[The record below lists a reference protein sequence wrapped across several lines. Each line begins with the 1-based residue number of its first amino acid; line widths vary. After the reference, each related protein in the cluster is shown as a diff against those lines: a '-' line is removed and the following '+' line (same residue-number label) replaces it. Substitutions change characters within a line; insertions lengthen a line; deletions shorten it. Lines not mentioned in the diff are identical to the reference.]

1 MTTYSPST
9 LFLKELH
16 DRLEVLAI
24 PIYFYLPN
32 SDVLEPFIVI
42 GSNSSDTSRTAQTG
56 TVIEDITVNIDIFLD
71 GSSRTD
77 AEEIKSKALR
87 AIGRRNATANI
98 IPDNSIGREVY
109 HVSIVVSDTIY

>member
-1 MTTYSPST
+1 M
-9 LFLKELH
+9 
-16 DRLEVLAI
+16 
-24 PIYFYLPN
+24 PN

-42 GSNSSDTSRTAQTG
+42 GSNSSDTSQTAQTG
-56 TVIEDITVNIDIFLD
+56 AVIEDITVNIDIFLD
-71 GSSRTD
+71 SSSRTN

-87 AIGRRNATANI
+87 ALRRRNATANI

>member
-9 LFLKELH
+9 LFLKELR

-24 PIYFYLPN
+24 PIYFKLPK

-42 GSNSSDTSRTAQTG
+42 GSNSSDTSQTAQTG
-56 TVIEDITVNIDIFLD
+56 AVIEAITVNIDIFLD

-87 AIGRRNATANI
+87 ALGRRNATANI

>member
-9 LFLKELH
+9 LFLKELL

-56 TVIEDITVNIDIFLD
+56 AVIEDITVNIDIFLE

-77 AEEIKSKALR
+77 AEEVKSKALR
-87 AIGRRNATANI
+87 AIGRRNATANV
-98 IPDNSIGREVY
+98 IPDDSIGREIY
-109 HVSIVVSDTIY
+109 HISIVVSDTIY

>member
-24 PIYFYLPN
+24 PIYFKLPN

-42 GSNSSDTSRTAQTG
+42 GSNSSDMSQTAQTG
-56 TVIEDITVNIDIFLD
+56 AVIEDITVNIDIFLD
-71 GSSRTD
+71 SSSRTD

-87 AIGRRNATANI
+87 ALGRRNATANI

-109 HVSIVVSDTIY
+109 HVSIAVSDTIY

>member
-16 DRLEVLAI
+16 DRLEILAI

-42 GSNSSDTSRTAQTG
+42 GSNSSDTS
-56 TVIEDITVNIDIFLD
+56 
-71 GSSRTD
+71 
-77 AEEIKSKALR
+77 
-87 AIGRRNATANI
+87 
-98 IPDNSIGREVY
+98 
-109 HVSIVVSDTIY
+109 

>member
-16 DRLEVLAI
+16 DRLEILAI

-42 GSNSSDTSRTAQTG
+42 GSNSSDTSQTAQTG
-56 TVIEDITVNIDIFLD
+56 AVIEDITVNIEIFLD
-71 GSSRTD
+71 SSSRTN

>member
-24 PIYFYLPN
+24 PIYFKLPN

-42 GSNSSDTSRTAQTG
+42 GSNSSDTSQTAQTG
-56 TVIEDITVNIDIFLD
+56 AIIEDITVNIDIFLD

-77 AEEIKSKALR
+77 AEEVKAKALR
-87 AIGRRNATANI
+87 ALGRRNVTANI
-98 IPDNSIGREVY
+98 IPDDSIGRDVWQ
-109 HVSIVVSDTIY
+109 VCLFPAD

>member
-1 MTTYSPST
+1 M
-9 LFLKELH
+9 
-16 DRLEVLAI
+16 LAI
-24 PIYFYLPN
+24 PIYFKLPN

-56 TVIEDITVNIDIFLD
+56 AVIEDITVNIDIFLD

-77 AEEIKSKALR
+77 AEEIKSKVLR
-87 AIGRRNATANI
+87 ALGRRNATANI

-109 HVSIVVSDTIY
+109 HVSITVSDTIY

>member
-42 GSNSSDTSRTAQTG
+42 GSIHQILHEQRKQG
-56 TVIEDITVNIDIFLD
+56 LLLKI
-71 GSSRTD
+71 
-77 AEEIKSKALR
+77 LR
-87 AIGRRNATANI
+87 
-98 IPDNSIGREVY
+98 
-109 HVSIVVSDTIY
+109 

>member
-24 PIYFYLPN
+24 PIYFKLPN

-42 GSNSSDTSRTAQTG
+42 GSNSSDTSQTAQTG
-56 TVIEDITVNIDIFLD
+56 AVIEDITVNIDIFLD
-71 GSSRTD
+71 SSSRTN

-87 AIGRRNATANI
+87 ALRRRNATANI

>member
-16 DRLEVLAI
+16 DRLEILAI

-42 GSNSSDTSRTAQTG
+42 GSNSSDTSQTAQTG
-56 TVIEDITVNIDIFLD
+56 AVIEDITVNIDIFLD
-71 GSSRTD
+71 SSSRTN

-87 AIGRRNATANI
+87 ALRRRNATANI

>member
-9 LFLKELH
+9 LFLKELS
-16 DRLEVLAI
+16 DRLKVLAI

-42 GSNSSDTSRTAQTG
+42 GSNSSDTSKTAQTG
-56 TVIEDITVNIDIFLD
+56 VVIEDITVNIDIFLD
-71 GSSRTD
+71 SSSRTD
-77 AEEIKSKALR
+77 AEEVKAKALR
-87 AIGRRNATANI
+87 ALGRRKATANI
-98 IPDNSIGREVY
+98 IPDDSIGREVY

>member
-1 MTTYSPST
+1 MTNYSPST

-24 PIYFYLPN
+24 PIYFHLPDP
-32 SDVLEPFIVI
+32 DVLEPFVVI
-42 GSNSSDTSRTAQTG
+42 GSNSSDTSQTAQTG
-56 TVIEDITVNIDIFLD
+56 VVIEDITVNIDIFLD

-77 AEEIKSKALR
+77 AEEVKSKALR
-87 AIGRRNATANI
+87 ALNATANI
-98 IPDNSIGREVY
+98 IPDDSIGRDVY

>member
-9 LFLKELH
+9 FILKELH

-24 PIYFYLPN
+24 PIYFKLPN

-42 GSNSSDTSRTAQTG
+42 GSNSSDTSKTAQTG
-56 TVIEDITVNIDIFLD
+56 AVIEDITVNIDVFLD
-71 GSSRTD
+71 GSSRTN

-87 AIGRRNATANI
+87 ALGRRNATANI

-109 HVSIVVSDTIY
+109 HVSIAVSDTIY

>member
-42 GSNSSDTSRTAQTG
+42 GSNLSDTSRTAQTG
-56 TVIEDITVNIDIFLD
+56 AVIEDITVNIDIFLD
-71 GSSRTD
+71 SSSRTN

-87 AIGRRNATANI
+87 ALGRRNATANI